1 MIPWWGGLCLFFAG
15 IVVGIMFIALVNADR
30 GG

>member
-1 MIPWWGGLCLFFAG
+1 MIPWWGGLGL
-15 IVVGIMFIALVNADR
+15 FIAGVMVGVFIIALLDADR